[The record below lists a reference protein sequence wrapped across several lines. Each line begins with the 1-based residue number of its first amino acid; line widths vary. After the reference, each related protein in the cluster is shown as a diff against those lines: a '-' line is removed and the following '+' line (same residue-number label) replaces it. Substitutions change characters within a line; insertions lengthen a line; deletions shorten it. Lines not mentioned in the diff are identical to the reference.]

1 MNDYLHLFFKLVSS
15 KLFND
20 FRELKIGIIH
30 MFGSQSNRSDLIMS
44 RIVRSQRTGAV
55 NCEIRFCLI
64 T

>member
-30 MFGSQSNRSDLIMS
+30 MFGSQSNRSDLVMS
-44 RIVRSQRTGAV
+44 NYACHINVLWNNRSDVSFR
-55 NCEIRFCLI
+55 
-64 T
+64 